1 MERTIMKPRVFV
13 SRRIPQEGLDIVLAA
28 CDAEVNENDAH
39 LSQAEL
45 IDSVHGKEGLL
56 CLLTDDINDAILGAS
71 PQLKVVANVAVGYN
85 NIDVQAAT
93 RRKIMVTNTPGVL
106 DDTTADFTWCLL
118 LASARRLAE
127 SERYTRAGRYTGWG
141 IMLLCGEDV
150 FGKTIG
156 ICGLGRIGRGVA
168 KRARGFEMRILYT
181 DAVRAPV
188 EVERELGA
196 QFVDKETL
204 CREADFITLHVPLLP
219 ETHHYVSTKEL
230 KLMKKTAHLIN
241 ASRGPVVDETALVQ
255 ALRERWI
262 AGAGLDVYEHEPHLA
277 PGLTELDN
285 VTLAPHIASASVETR
300 TKMAVMAATN
310 LIEALQGHRPPN
322 IVNPEILA

>member
-1 MERTIMKPRVFV
+1 MRPQVFV
-13 SRRIPQEGLDIVLAA
+13 SRIIPQEGLDIVLAA
-28 CDAEVNENDAH
+28 CDAEVNAEDKH
-39 LSQAEL
+39 LSPAEL
-45 IDSVHGKEGLL
+45 VDKVKGKEGLL
-56 CLLTDDINDAILGAS
+56 CLLTDDIDEAVLAAS

-93 RRKIMVTNTPGVL
+93 RRRIIVTNTPGVL
-106 DDTTADFTWCLL
+106 DNTTADFTWCLI

-127 SERYTRAGRYTGWG
+127 AERYARAGKYTGWG
-141 IMLLCGEDV
+141 MMLLCGDDV

-168 KRARGFEMRILYT
+168 RRAHGFDMRILYT

-204 CREADFITLHVPLLP
+204 FREADFVTLHVPLLP
-219 ETHHYVSTKEL
+219 ETHHYVSVKEL
-230 KLMKKTAHLIN
+230 KLMKNTAHLIN
-241 ASRGPVVDETALVQ
+241 ASRGPVVDEIALVQ

-262 AGAGLDVYEHEPHLA
+262 AGAALDVYEHEPHMA
-277 PGLTELDN
+277 HGLPELDN

-300 TKMAVMAATN
+300 MKMAVMAATN
-310 LIEALQGHRPPN
+310 LVEALQGRKPPN
-322 IVNPEILA
+322 IVNPEVLPS

>member
-1 MERTIMKPRVFV
+1 MKPKVFV
-13 SRRIPQEGLDIVLAA
+13 SRMIPQEGLDIILAV
-28 CDAEVNENDAH
+28 CDAEVNADDKP

-45 IDSVHGKEGLL
+45 IDRVKGKEGLL

-85 NIDVQAAT
+85 NIDVSAAS
-93 RRKIMVTNTPGVL
+93 RRKIIVTNTPGVL

-127 SERYTRAGRYTGWG
+127 SERYTRAGKYTGWG

-168 KRARGFEMRILYT
+168 KRAKGFEMRILYA
-181 DAVRAPV
+181 DAVRAPA

-204 CREADFITLHVPLLP
+204 FREADFVTLHLPLLP
-219 ETHHYVSTKEL
+219 ETHHYVSVKEL

-241 ASRGPVVDETALVQ
+241 ASRGPVVDEVALVQ

-262 AGAGLDVYEHEPHLA
+262 AGAGLDVYEHEPQMA

-310 LIEALQGHRPPN
+310 LVDALQGRRPPN
-322 IVNPEILA
+322 IVNPEVVA

>member
-1 MERTIMKPRVFV
+1 MKPRVFV

-28 CDAEVNENDAH
+28 CAAEVNGDDEH

-45 IDSVHGKEGLL
+45 IDRVKGVEGLL

-241 ASRGPVVDETALVQ
+241 ASRGPVVDEMALVQ
-255 ALRERWI
+255 ALGERWI
-262 AGAGLDVYEHEPHLA
+262 AGAGLDVYEHEPHIA

-310 LIEALQGHRPPN
+310 LIEALQGRRPPN

>member
-1 MERTIMKPRVFV
+1 MMKPRVFV

-28 CDAEVNENDAH
+28 CAAEVNGDDEH

-45 IDSVHGKEGLL
+45 IDRVKGVEGLL

-241 ASRGPVVDETALVQ
+241 ASRGPVVDEMALVQ
-255 ALRERWI
+255 ALGERWI
-262 AGAGLDVYEHEPHLA
+262 AGAGLDVYEHEPHIA

-310 LIEALQGHRPPN
+310 LIEALQGRRPPN

>member
-1 MERTIMKPRVFV
+1 MKPRVFV
-13 SRRIPQEGLDIVLAA
+13 SRRIPQEALNIVLAA
-28 CDAEVNENDAH
+28 CDAEVNGDDEH

-45 IDSVHGKEGLL
+45 IDRVKGKEGLL
-56 CLLTDDINDAILGAS
+56 CLLTDDITDAILGAS

-219 ETHHYVSTKEL
+219 QTHHYVSTKEL

-241 ASRGPVVDETALVQ
+241 ASRGPVVDEMALVQ

-310 LIEALQGHRPPN
+310 LIEALQGRRPPN